1 MSIENKTKYQI
12 ISLLIEHS
20 RIIYS
25 VISDMG
31 VFFNGWKEKKDNFD
45 NKKNKMQLNEEDA
58 DVIKIRVI
66 KDFSEAGAQG
76 LGDYVALV
84 LRMDNVINTALEFV
98 DLLGFIDEKNI
109 KDGLKQTLYDLI
121 NIIIKMTDSLKKTI
135 KCLRDNPDDVLE
147 NTTAM
152 HELENQVDGIYRD
165 AINTLYEDESLDIRM
180 LLRLRDILDTLER
193 LADQLHDIG
202 DVIRVVRYS

>member
-1 MSIENKTKYQI
+1 MINQI

-31 VFFNGWKEKKDNFD
+31 VFFNGWKENKDNFD

-66 KDFSEAGAQG
+66 KDFSEGGAQG

-98 DLLGFIDEKNI
+98 DLLGFMDEKNL
-109 KDGLKQTLYDLI
+109 KDSLKQTLYDLI